1 MKIGIDVGSTGIK
14 IVFVKSGESGRSGE
28 SDNSDQ
34 IIWKIVVPT
43 KPGQSALVND
53 LIQQGMAA
61 ISASPSDIEKTCVT
75 GYGRNLINS
84 TSHVVDEIWANAAGI
99 QRLTRGR
106 ARTLINVGGQDVKVI
121 KLNASGQVID
131 FKMNDK
137 CAAGTGRF
145 FEIAANILDTPLDA
159 FQAKDTDIEAVN
171 INSTCAVFA
180 ESEIVSLLAKG
191 VNKYSIIKGINNAVA
206 KRIATLAGNG
216 LLEED
221 VFLDGG
227 PAKNKGLME
236 SLEDH
241 LLCDVKV
248 VEEPQFT
255 VALGSLYVD

>member
-14 IVFVKSGESGRSGE
+14 IVFVGSGGSEESA
-28 SDNSDQ
+28 DPDQ

-43 KPGQSALVND
+43 KPGQSAMVDD
-53 LIQQGMAA
+53 LIQQGLTAVCAA
-61 ISASPSDIEKTCVT
+61 PSDIKKTCVT

-84 TSHVVDEIWANAAGI
+84 TSHVVDEISANAAGI
-99 QRLTRGR
+99 TRLTRGR
-106 ARTLINVGGQDVKVI
+106 ARTLINVGGQDVKII
-121 KLNASGQVID
+121 KLDESGQVTD

-145 FEIAANILDTPLDA
+145 FEIAATILDTPLEEFHTKDI
-159 FQAKDTDIEAVN
+159 QAIN

-191 VNKYSIIKGINNAVA
+191 VNKYRIIKGINNAVA

-221 VFLDGG
+221 IYLDGG
-227 PAKNKGLME
+227 PAQNKGLRQ
-236 SLEDH
+236 SLEEY
-241 LLCDVKV
+241 LFCDIKV
-248 VEEPQFT
+248 VESPQFT
-255 VALGSLYVD
+255 VALGSLYVDER